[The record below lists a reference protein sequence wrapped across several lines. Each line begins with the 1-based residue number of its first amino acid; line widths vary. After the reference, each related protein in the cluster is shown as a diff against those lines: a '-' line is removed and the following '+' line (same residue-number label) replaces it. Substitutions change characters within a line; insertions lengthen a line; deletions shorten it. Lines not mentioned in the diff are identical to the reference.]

1 MAPTLNAEQVAIAAQ
16 RHEDA
21 RLASTPFKRNTLEW
35 PDMSLDDAYAVQSAW
50 VQLQIDSGAA
60 VIGHKVGLT
69 SRAMQMSM
77 NIDEPDFGTLLDYM
91 DIPDGA
97 TLRAADFID
106 PRIEV
111 ELAFVLGERVEGAN
125 TSIYDVLDATSYV
138 VPALELIDA
147 RSYRVDP
154 DDGSTRG
161 VVDTISD
168 NAANAGIITGGR
180 PVKPNDVDL
189 RWASALLSR
198 NGVIE
203 ESGVAAA
210 VMNHPARGVV
220 WLAQK
225 FAEQGRALEAGQV
238 ILAGSFTRPVMC
250 RPGDVFHVDYGPLGS
265 ISLNFT

>member
-1 MAPTLNAEQVAIAAQ
+1 MAVTLTPGEIAICAR
-16 RHEDA
+16 RHEDSRQA
-21 RLASTPFKRNTLEW
+21 AQAFKRNTLEW
-35 PDMSLDDAYAVQSAW
+35 PDMTLDDAYAVQTAW
-50 VQLQIDSGAA
+50 VQQQIDAGAR

-69 SRAMQMSM
+69 SRAMQASM

-97 TLRAADFID
+97 TLHAADFID

-111 ELAFVLGERVEGAN
+111 ELAFVLGERLEGPGI
-125 TSIYDVLDATSYV
+125 TLFDVLDATSYV

-161 VVDTISD
+161 VIDTISD

-180 PVKPNDVDL
+180 PVKPGEIDL

-225 FAEQGRALEAGQV
+225 FAEQGRALEPGQI

-250 RPGDVFHVDYGPLGS
+250 RAGDVFHVDYGILGS
-265 ISLNFT
+265 ISVTFD

>member
-1 MAPTLNAEQVAIAAQ
+1 MGLTLTPEQIAICAQ
-16 RHEDA
+16 RHEQSRQA
-21 RLASTPFKRNTLEW
+21 AQPFKRNTLEF
-35 PDMSLDDAYAVQSAW
+35 PEMTLDDAYAVQTAW
-50 VQLQIDSGAA
+50 VQQQTEAGAR

-69 SRAMQMSM
+69 SRAMQVSM

-91 DIPDGA
+91 DIPDGS

-111 ELAFVLGERVEGAN
+111 ELAFVLGSRLAGPDV
-125 TSIYDVLDATSYV
+125 TMFDVLDATSYV

-180 PVKPNDVDL
+180 PVEPGDIDL

-220 WLAQK
+220 WLARK
-225 FAEQGRALEAGQV
+225 FAEQGRSLEPGQI

-250 RPGDVFHVDYGPLGS
+250 RSGDVFHVDYGPLGS
-265 ISLNFT
+265 ISLTFD